1 MRRGTGFVAA
11 LVMGLAVLAGCE
23 RGKELPKEVIPPS
36 EQTTPAESPTPTAS
50 QPEAAKVV
58 ERAIKAT
65 TDGHP
70 ERIEKFKTSRASM
83 KGVFKN
89 GPVFSPRVR
98 RVEAVW
104 PDRIFQSDEYNENGP
119 IQVMIGDRNHS
130 MWTRIR
136 RGGRTEPWEPPDPV
150 KFEEAN
156 TADAVGRYWMPL
168 LVPLTDPKTIVF
180 DAKKQ
185 TVGVLSLD
193 VIKAAVPNCPVYTLW
208 FEDRTGYLVRV
219 DFNHLEP
226 LTSVPKAKN
235 FNLEMQRRF
244 PDGVVLP
251 GKIGYRENGEGREEW
266 TVDSWEAVP
275 KIDDATFEP
284 PAK

>member
-11 LVMGLAVLAGCE
+11 LVVGLAVLAGCE
-23 RGKELPKEVIPPS
+23 RGKELPKEVLSPTEP
-36 EQTTPAESPTPTAS
+36 TTPAEPPTPTAS

-70 ERIEKFKTSRASM
+70 ERIEKFKASRASM
-83 KGVFKN
+83 KGVLKN
-89 GPVFSPRVR
+89 GPVFVPRVR

-104 PDRIFQSDEYNENGP
+104 PDRFFLSDEYNDNGP

-130 MWTRIR
+130 IWMRTR
-136 RGGRTEPWEPPDPV
+136 RGGQVLPGELPDPV
-150 KFEEAN
+150 KFEAAFS
-156 TADAVGRYWMPL
+156 ADAVGRYWMPL
-168 LVPLTDPKTIVF
+168 LVPLADPKTIVF

-185 TVGVLSLD
+185 NVGVLSFD
-193 VIKAAVPNCPVYTLW
+193 VIKAAVPDCPVFTLW
-208 FEDRTGYLVRV
+208 FEERTGYLVRV

-226 LTSVPKAKN
+226 LDTVPKAKN
-235 FNLEMQRRF
+235 FNLEMPRPF
-244 PDGVVLP
+244 GDVVLP